1 MRMLYHLAKRF
12 VAGES
17 QDEML
22 PRLLPLQ
29 RQGLRATVAF
39 VGEHVHSRAEAE
51 AALHE
56 YLLLLQ
62 ALRAYGLDCDI
73 SLKLS
78 QLGLDVD
85 PALAREAL
93 QRVAAAAH
101 QASGCVEVDMEDSAS
116 TTITLQMVAEIHR
129 QIPAVRAVV
138 QAMLRRTPDDLA
150 ALCAQR
156 IPVRLVKGAYKES
169 AQVAYHA
176 MPEIRRQFLTLAE
189 TLFQHG
195 TNPAFGTHD
204 ESLIAQLKT
213 MAQRFGKTAADFE
226 FQMLFGIRTTVQ
238 EQLARDGWRVR
249 IYTPYGQAWMPY
261 FLRRLR
267 ERKENVWFVVKNLF
281 RA

>member
-29 RQGLRATVAF
+29 RQGLLATVAF

-51 AALHE
+51 AALRE

-62 ALRAYGLDCDI
+62 ALRAHGLDCDI

-85 PALAREAL
+85 ASMAREAL
-93 QRVAAAAH
+93 LRIAAAAH
-101 QASGCVEVDMEDSAS
+101 QAGGCVEVDMEDSAS
-116 TTITLQMVAEIHR
+116 TTATLQMVAEIHH

-150 ALCAQR
+150 SLCAQKL
-156 IPVRLVKGAYKES
+156 PVRLVKGAYKES
-169 AQVAYHA
+169 AHVAYQS
-176 MPEIRRQFLTLAE
+176 MPEIQRHFLALAE

-213 MAQRFGKTAADFE
+213 MARQFGKSAVDFE

-261 FLRRLR
+261 FIRRLR

-281 RA
+281 RG